1 MIITKQLSQSI
12 KWVTM
17 LPGELGEIPTT
28 DDAIN
33 CNNTTWIIKYLHTW
47 ESLHL
52 LNNLV
57 REEIFILYMEEIKEY
72 QILGIGFLVI
82 AIIAGILLI
91 LM

>member
-28 DDAIN
+28 DDAMN
-33 CNNTTWIIKYLHTW
+33 CNDITWIIKYLPKSRVIYT
-47 ESLHL
+47 L

-57 REEIFILYMEEIKEY
+57 REEIFT
-72 QILGIGFLVI
+72 
-82 AIIAGILLI
+82 
-91 LM
+91 

>member
-33 CNNTTWIIKYLHTW
+33 CNNTTWIIKHLPKSRAIYT
-47 ESLHL
+47 L

-57 REEIFILYMEEIKEY
+57 REEIFT
-72 QILGIGFLVI
+72 
-82 AIIAGILLI
+82 
-91 LM
+91 